1 MDMEDIKQAKDD
13 LTIKL
18 KESDS
23 LCTVRF
29 FIEDNSLVI
38 DITEDD
44 STPSINYTSKLSLS
58 DLVSKS
64 NYFKIFDSIEAIIP
78 DMRKLSKENK
88 IKIRKEKNL
97 IKLTLITGLEAV
109 KQIELNIP
117 QAEMDQKRVIAD
129 LCEKINELNKEIKI
143 LRSMYIS
150 EEQLKKNLESKNIFL
165 DKKEKKMVYDWILKR
180 MKSEGKRVEMELLY
194 KMKTQGNDSSSTF
207 HNLCD
212 GKGPTIVLI
221 RTDRGF
227 RFGGF
232 TTQNWSCN
240 SSGSNVNDPNAFLF
254 SLEYKEQYLISDR
267 TNGNNAIYNYSSYGP
282 CFGSTTDL
290 CISSSCSQNYSSYS
304 NFPYYYGGKSIFC
317 RGLTGGYYNF
327 KVDEMEVYKIKI
339 V

>member
-1 MDMEDIKQAKDD
+1 MEDINQPKDD

-78 DMRKLSKENK
+78 DLRKLSKENK

-129 LCEKINELNKEIKI
+129 LCEKINELNKENK
-143 LRSMYIS
+143 LLKSMYIT
-150 EEQLKKNLESKNIFL
+150 EEQLQKNLNSKDIFL
-165 DKKEKKMVYDWILKR
+165 DKKEKKMVYDWILKS
-180 MKSEGKRVEMELLY
+180 MKSEGKRVEMKLLY
-194 KMKTQGNDSSSTF
+194 KLKRDGDSGQTF
-207 HNLCD
+207 HSKCNNQ
-212 GKGPTIVLI
+212 GKTLTII
-221 RTDRGF
+221 RTNKGF
-227 RFGGF
+227 RCGGF
-232 TTQNWSCN
+232 ASKDWQSSN
-240 SSGSNVNDPNAFLF
+240 SNIDDENAFLF
-254 SLEYKEQYLISDR
+254 SLDYKEQYFPNEGKYALYDYY
-267 TNGNNAIYNYSSYGP
+267 TYGP
-282 CFGSTTDL
+282 TFGSTNDL
-290 CISSSCSQNYSSYS
+290 YIADGCSNNYSSYS
-304 NFPYYYGGKSIFC
+304 NFPYYFGGKSCFC
-317 RGLTGGYYNF
+317 RALTGGYYNF
-327 KVDEMEVYKIKI
+327 KVDELEVYKIEI